1 MKDLD
6 PVRVR
11 GIGILARDFHVTR
24 RRVLAADDGGRRGRG
39 SDLIFV
45 AGGATNLKCRYW
57 IVDCRLEMRISRN
70 FVILIS

>member
-24 RRVLAADDGGRRGRG
+24 RRVLAADDEGRRGRG
-39 SDLIFV
+39 PDLI
-45 AGGATNLKCRYW
+45 
-57 IVDCRLEMRISRN
+57 
-70 FVILIS
+70 